1 MRTVNVEISVS
12 SLYDIAEK
20 ACKAYRKELAE
31 AEFYC
36 DIDCIF
42 KSLADVMKLWGAID
56 DNFDL
61 DDELLLTLEKREE
74 QEDGTDHAD

>member
-1 MRTVNVEISVS
+1 MKIRIGTA

-20 ACKAYRKELAE
+20 ACKTYRAELAE

-42 KSLADVMKLWGAID
+42 KSLADVMKLWDAIND
-56 DNFDL
+56 FDCE
-61 DDELLLTLEKREE
+61 DELVLTIEKQNEQEE
-74 QEDGTDHAD
+74 QE

>member
-1 MRTVNVEISVS
+1 MNTVKVEISAS

-20 ACKAYRKELAE
+20 ACKTYRKELAE

-42 KSLADVMKLWGAID
+42 KSLADVMKLWDAAND
-56 DNFDL
+56 FDCDNEL
-61 DDELLLTLEKREE
+61 ILTIKRRDEEE
-74 QEDGTDHAD
+74 GK

>member
-1 MRTVNVEISVS
+1 MEIGTA
-12 SLYDIAEK
+12 SLRDICEK
-20 ACKAYRKELAE
+20 VCEVYRKELAE

>member
-1 MRTVNVEISVS
+1 MIVKVNIGTA
-12 SLYDIAEK
+12 SLADIAEK

-42 KSLADVMKLWGAID
+42 KSLADVMKLWDAVNDFDCD
-56 DNFDL
+56 DDL
-61 DDELLLTLEKREE
+61 ILTLERREE
-74 QEDGTDHAD
+74 EK

>member
-42 KSLADVMKLWGAID
+42 KSLADVMKLWDAVND
-56 DNFDL
+56 FDC
-61 DDELLLTLEKREE
+61 DDELILTIKRRDEE
-74 QEDGTDHAD
+74 EGEE

>member
-1 MRTVNVEISVS
+1 MNTVKVEISVS

-20 ACKAYRKELAE
+20 ACKAYKKELAE

-42 KSLADVMKLWGAID
+42 KSLADVMKLWDAVND
-56 DNFDL
+56 FDC
-61 DDELLLTLEKREE
+61 DDEIILTIERREE
-74 QEDGTDHAD
+74 QEDGTD

>member
-42 KSLADVMKLWGAID
+42 KSLADVMKLWDAVND
-56 DNFDL
+56 FDC